1 MDGRARWPNLSRAP
15 RSWAGRR
22 GRACGRRH
30 CPTKQATAPAP
41 AASLTDFSRRA
52 LIYREVGAHRNP
64 APEAGSPI
72 ATGIVTRDAD
82 QRATPLGWRNAV
94 TEPVLADIDPADTAK
109 VLAAI
114 REHAPAEAVVFA
126 WWDMSRRIRALAGR
140 RAPLDDPLARG
151 LLTPGAWTVNVAA
164 INENQRAYWGA
175 GVPSGEGETFAKFI
189 DALLMDESRGVA
201 ALAEI
206 AGGKEVFVA
215 VHLSDLWKAAAAR
228 PDLLSIAY
236 RDFPGG
242 GDTHGVMKA
251 ARESLQE
258 NGIEGGSRSSRS
270 AAPSASRSPHKTDSA
285 RLFARLLPFSTSN
298 PLKLD
303 MLTRLSAQ
311 GLLDLQT
318 AAIKG
323 RPVWASDRAH
333 VE

>member
-1 MDGRARWPNLSRAP
+1 MLAP
-15 RSWAGRR
+15 AGLIVAGSAILGWAAWSSLR
-22 GRACGRRH
+22 
-30 CPTKQATAPAP
+30 PPSLPYEQATAPAP
-41 AASLTDFSRRA
+41 AASLTDFSAAGLDIARLER
-52 LIYREVGAHRNP
+52 IEIR

-94 TEPVLADIDPADTAK
+94 TEPVFFADIDPADTAK

-251 ARESLQE
+251 AREWLQE
-258 NGIEGGSRSSRS
+258 NGIEGGFAVEPMGGAIRLHYL
-270 AAPSASRSPHKTDSA
+270 PHKTDSA
-285 RLFARLLPFSTSN
+285 RLLARLLPFSTSN
-298 PLKLD
+298 PLKLE
-303 MLTRLSAQ
+303 RLELVYQ
-311 GLLDLQT
+311 H
-318 AAIKG
+318 KG
-323 RPVWASDRAH
+323 YWIYKLRD
-333 VE
+333 

>member
-1 MDGRARWPNLSRAP
+1 MLAP
-15 RSWAGRR
+15 AGLIVAGSAILGWAAWSSLR
-22 GRACGRRH
+22 
-30 CPTKQATAPAP
+30 PPSLPYEQATAPAP
-41 AASLTDFSRRA
+41 AASLTDFSAAGLDIARLER
-52 LIYREVGAHRNP
+52 IEIR

-82 QRATPLGWRNAV
+82 RRATPLGWRNAV
-94 TEPVLADIDPADTAK
+94 TEPVFFADIDPADTAK

-189 DALLMDESRGVA
+189 DALLMDELRGVA

-251 ARESLQE
+251 AREWLQE
-258 NGIEGGSRSSRS
+258 NGIEGGFAVEPMGGAIRLHYL
-270 AAPSASRSPHKTDSA
+270 PHKTDSA
-285 RLFARLLPFSTSN
+285 RLLARLLPFSTSN
-298 PLKLD
+298 PLKLE
-303 MLTRLSAQ
+303 RLELVYQ
-311 GLLDLQT
+311 H
-318 AAIKG
+318 KG
-323 RPVWASDRAH
+323 YWIYKLRD
-333 VE
+333 

>member
-1 MDGRARWPNLSRAP
+1 MLAP
-15 RSWAGRR
+15 AGLIVAGSAILGWAAWSSLR
-22 GRACGRRH
+22 
-30 CPTKQATAPAP
+30 PPSLPYEQATAPAP
-41 AASLTDFSRRA
+41 AASLTDFSAAGLDIARLER
-52 LIYREVGAHRNP
+52 IEIR

-94 TEPVLADIDPADTAK
+94 TEPVFFADIDPADTAK

-189 DALLMDESRGVA
+189 DALLMDKSRGVA

-251 ARESLQE
+251 AREWLQE
-258 NGIEGGSRSSRS
+258 NGIEGGFAVEPMGGAIRLHYL
-270 AAPSASRSPHKTDSA
+270 PHKTDSA
-285 RLFARLLPFSTSN
+285 RLLARLLPFSTSN
-298 PLKLD
+298 PLKLE
-303 MLTRLSAQ
+303 RLELVYQ
-311 GLLDLQT
+311 H
-318 AAIKG
+318 KG
-323 RPVWASDRAH
+323 YWIYKLRD
-333 VE
+333 

>member
-1 MDGRARWPNLSRAP
+1 MLAP
-15 RSWAGRR
+15 AGLIVAGSAILGWAAWSSLR
-22 GRACGRRH
+22 
-30 CPTKQATAPAP
+30 PPSLPYEQATAAGLDI
-41 AASLTDFSRRA
+41 ARLERIEIR
-52 LIYREVGAHRNP
+52 

-82 QRATPLGWRNAV
+82 RRATPLGWRNAV
-94 TEPVLADIDPADTAK
+94 TEPVFFADIDPADTAK

-164 INENQRAYWGA
+164 IIENQRAYWGA

-251 ARESLQE
+251 AREWLQE
-258 NGIEGGSRSSRS
+258 NGIEGGFAVEPMGGAIRLHYL
-270 AAPSASRSPHKTDSA
+270 PHKTDSA
-285 RLFARLLPFSTSN
+285 RLLARLLPFSTSN
-298 PLKLD
+298 PLKLE
-303 MLTRLSAQ
+303 RLELVYQ
-311 GLLDLQT
+311 H
-318 AAIKG
+318 KG
-323 RPVWASDRAH
+323 YWIYKLRD
-333 VE
+333 

>member
-1 MDGRARWPNLSRAP
+1 MLAP
-15 RSWAGRR
+15 AGLIVAGSAILGWAAWSSLR
-22 GRACGRRH
+22 
-30 CPTKQATAPAP
+30 PPSLPYEQATAPAP
-41 AASLTDFSRRA
+41 AASLTDFSAAGLDIARLER
-52 LIYREVGAHRNP
+52 IEIR

-94 TEPVLADIDPADTAK
+94 TEPVFFADIDPADTAK

-206 AGGKEVFVA
+206 TGGKEVFVA

-251 ARESLQE
+251 AREWLQE
-258 NGIEGGSRSSRS
+258 NGIEGGFAVEPMGGAIRLHYL
-270 AAPSASRSPHKTDSA
+270 PHKTDSA
-285 RLFARLLPFSTSN
+285 RLLARLLPFSTSN
-298 PLKLD
+298 PLKLE
-303 MLTRLSAQ
+303 RLELVYQ
-311 GLLDLQT
+311 H
-318 AAIKG
+318 KG
-323 RPVWASDRAH
+323 YWIYKLRD
-333 VE
+333 

>member
-1 MDGRARWPNLSRAP
+1 MLAP
-15 RSWAGRR
+15 AGLIVAGSAILGWAAWSSLR
-22 GRACGRRH
+22 
-30 CPTKQATAPAP
+30 PPSLPYEQATAPAP
-41 AASLTDFSRRA
+41 AASLTDFSAAGLDIARLERSE
-52 LIYREVGAHRNP
+52 IR

-94 TEPVLADIDPADTAK
+94 TEPVFFADIDPADTAK

-251 ARESLQE
+251 AREWLQE
-258 NGIEGGSRSSRS
+258 NGIEGGFAVEPMGGAIRLHYL
-270 AAPSASRSPHKTDSA
+270 PHKTDSA
-285 RLFARLLPFSTSN
+285 RLLARLLPFSTSN
-298 PLKLD
+298 PLKLE
-303 MLTRLSAQ
+303 RLELVYQ
-311 GLLDLQT
+311 HRGYWIYKLRD
-318 AAIKG
+318 
-323 RPVWASDRAH
+323 
-333 VE
+333 

>member
-1 MDGRARWPNLSRAP
+1 MLAP
-15 RSWAGRR
+15 AGLIVAGSAILGWAAWSSLR
-22 GRACGRRH
+22 
-30 CPTKQATAPAP
+30 PPSLPYEQATAPAP
-41 AASLTDFSRRA
+41 AASLTDFSAAGLDIARLERSE
-52 LIYREVGAHRNP
+52 IR

-94 TEPVLADIDPADTAK
+94 TEPVFFADIDPADTAK

-251 ARESLQE
+251 AREWLQE
-258 NGIEGGSRSSRS
+258 NGIEGGFAVEPMGGAIRLHYL
-270 AAPSASRSPHKTDSA
+270 PHKTDSA
-285 RLFARLLPFSTSN
+285 RLLARLLPFSTSN
-298 PLKLD
+298 PLKLE
-303 MLTRLSAQ
+303 RLELVYQ
-311 GLLDLQT
+311 H
-318 AAIKG
+318 KG
-323 RPVWASDRAH
+323 YWIYKLRD
-333 VE
+333 

>member
-1 MDGRARWPNLSRAP
+1 MLAP
-15 RSWAGRR
+15 AGLIVAGSAILGWAAWSSLR
-22 GRACGRRH
+22 
-30 CPTKQATAPAP
+30 PPSLPYEQATAAGLDI
-41 AASLTDFSRRA
+41 ARLERIEIR
-52 LIYREVGAHRNP
+52 

-94 TEPVLADIDPADTAK
+94 TEPVFFADIDPADTAK

-251 ARESLQE
+251 AREWLQE
-258 NGIEGGSRSSRS
+258 NGIEGGFAVEPMGGAIRLHYL
-270 AAPSASRSPHKTDSA
+270 PHKTDSA
-285 RLFARLLPFSTSN
+285 RLLARLLPFSTSN
-298 PLKLD
+298 PLKLE
-303 MLTRLSAQ
+303 RLELVYQ
-311 GLLDLQT
+311 H
-318 AAIKG
+318 KG
-323 RPVWASDRAH
+323 YWIYKLRD
-333 VE
+333 

>member
-1 MDGRARWPNLSRAP
+1 
-15 RSWAGRR
+15 
-22 GRACGRRH
+22 
-30 CPTKQATAPAP
+30 
-41 AASLTDFSRRA
+41 
-52 LIYREVGAHRNP
+52 
-64 APEAGSPI
+64 
-72 ATGIVTRDAD
+72 
-82 QRATPLGWRNAV
+82 
-94 TEPVLADIDPADTAK
+94 
-109 VLAAI
+109 
-114 REHAPAEAVVFA
+114 
-126 WWDMSRRIRALAGR
+126 MSRRIRALAGR

-251 ARESLQE
+251 AREWLQE
-258 NGIEGGSRSSRS
+258 NGIEGGFAVEPMGGAIRLHYL
-270 AAPSASRSPHKTDSA
+270 PHKTDSA
-285 RLFARLLPFSTSN
+285 RLLARLLPFSTSN
-298 PLKLD
+298 PLKLE
-303 MLTRLSAQ
+303 RLELVYQ
-311 GLLDLQT
+311 H
-318 AAIKG
+318 KG
-323 RPVWASDRAH
+323 YWIYKLRD
-333 VE
+333 

>member
-1 MDGRARWPNLSRAP
+1 MLAP
-15 RSWAGRR
+15 AGLIVAGSAILGWAAWSSLR
-22 GRACGRRH
+22 
-30 CPTKQATAPAP
+30 PPSLPYEQATAPAP
-41 AASLTDFSRRA
+41 AASLTDFSAAGLDIARLER
-52 LIYREVGAHRNP
+52 IEIR

-94 TEPVLADIDPADTAK
+94 TEPVFFADIDPADTAK

-251 ARESLQE
+251 AREWLQE
-258 NGIEGGSRSSRS
+258 NGIEGGFAVEPMGGAIRLHYL
-270 AAPSASRSPHKTDSA
+270 PHKTDSA
-285 RLFARLLPFSTSN
+285 RLLARLLPFSTSN
-298 PLKLD
+298 PLKLE
-303 MLTRLSAQ
+303 RLELVYQ
-311 GLLDLQT
+311 HKGYWIYKLN
-318 AAIKG
+318 AIKG
-323 RPVWASDRAH
+323 
-333 VE
+333 

>member
-1 MDGRARWPNLSRAP
+1 MLAP
-15 RSWAGRR
+15 AGLIVAGSAILGWAAWSSLR
-22 GRACGRRH
+22 
-30 CPTKQATAPAP
+30 PPSLPYEQATAPAP
-41 AASLTDFSRRA
+41 AASLTDFSAAGLDIARLER
-52 LIYREVGAHRNP
+52 IEIR

-94 TEPVLADIDPADTAK
+94 TEPVFFADIDPADTAK

-251 ARESLQE
+251 AREWLQE
-258 NGIEGGSRSSRS
+258 NGIEGGFAVEPMGGAIRLHYL
-270 AAPSASRSPHKTDSA
+270 PHKTDSA
-285 RLFARLLPFSTSN
+285 RLLARLLPFSTSN
-298 PLKLD
+298 PLKLE
-303 MLTRLSAQ
+303 RLELVYQ
-311 GLLDLQT
+311 HRGYWIYKLRD
-318 AAIKG
+318 
-323 RPVWASDRAH
+323 
-333 VE
+333 

>member
-1 MDGRARWPNLSRAP
+1 MLAP
-15 RSWAGRR
+15 AGLIVAGSAILGWAAWSSLR
-22 GRACGRRH
+22 
-30 CPTKQATAPAP
+30 PPSLPYEQATAPAP
-41 AASLTDFSRRA
+41 AASLTDFSAAGLDIARLER
-52 LIYREVGAHRNP
+52 IEIR

-94 TEPVLADIDPADTAK
+94 TEPVFFADIDPADTAK

-251 ARESLQE
+251 AREWLQE
-258 NGIEGGSRSSRS
+258 NGIEGGFAVEPMGGAIRLHYL
-270 AAPSASRSPHKTDSA
+270 PHKTDSA
-285 RLFARLLPFSTSN
+285 RLLARLLPFSTSN
-298 PLKLD
+298 PLKLE
-303 MLTRLSAQ
+303 RLELVYQ
-311 GLLDLQT
+311 H
-318 AAIKG
+318 KG
-323 RPVWASDRAH
+323 YWIYKLRH
-333 VE
+333 